1 MRVEFEFYATLRD
14 AVGEKTV
21 TRELDAGTA
30 IETALRA
37 VADEYQRLESLV
49 FRANGTVRP
58 NVTVAVNEQPVN
70 DGDPAEIELSDGDT
84 VVLSP
89 GIAGGT
95 DATAATETVTGA
107 RP

>member
-21 TRELDAGTA
+21 VRDLEAGTSV
-30 IETALRA
+30 ETALHA
-37 VADEYQRLESLV
+37 VAGEYDGLESLV
-49 FRANGTVRP
+49 FRANGAVRP
-58 NVTVAVNEQPVN
+58 NVTVAVNGQPMN
-70 DGDPAEIELSDGDT
+70 QTDPADIELSDGDT

-89 GIAGGT
+89 GVSGGMGT
-95 DATAATETVTGA
+95 STSAPTEA

>member
-21 TRELDAGTA
+21 VRELEAGTSV
-30 IETALRA
+30 ETALHA
-37 VADEYQRLESLV
+37 VAEEYNGLESLV
-49 FRANGTVRP
+49 FRANGAVRP
-58 NVTVAVNEQPVN
+58 NVTVAVNGEPMN
-70 DGDPAEIELSDGDT
+70 RTDPADIELADGDT

-89 GIAGGT
+89 GVSGGT
-95 DATAATETVTGA
+95 KATSRVEA